1 MNDNNKFIHNY
12 AFEYNI
18 KLEKKKKKRKI
29 IILLIILLLLI
40 LLGIY
45 LSLFYFNK
53 REINSDYEEYD
64 SNYIIE
70 ESNINYNSNIESNN
84 IIESNSNIEKNSNI
98 VSNKVSNSNK
108 TIKDGIKPSISNISL
123 SATENK
129 ITVKAIYSDNKTST
143 KNLKVLYSL
152 NNKTWQKSNTFT
164 GLKPV
169 TKYTVYVKVIDEEN
183 NYIVKNKSITTKY
196 LEARS
201 NVSGI
206 YTLGT
211 DTIYVAELSDKSIVY
226 SIGQPTS
233 TSYKLSK
240 LSSNTNGIKTYSDAK
255 IKFDNKYLIYNNKN
269 LVRKSNYTLNDV
281 FETYYGGKFNTE
293 TFFSGY
299 FFNSSIVTYC
309 FEMIPYTLSS
319 GDTKVYITLYKEGSK
334 ENIVADITGNTV
346 YYKEGGPNHTI
357 AKFYGKLDSSSVFNV
372 ETFAYGSNRP
382 LYSMSGEYI
391 RRKKY
396 DLEYI
401 IKNKIVK

>member
-1 MNDNNKFIHNY
+1 VNDNNKFIHNY

-18 KLEKKKKKRKI
+18 RLEKKKKKKRI

-45 LSLFYFNK
+45 LSFFYFNK
-53 REINSDYEEYD
+53 KEINDDYIEYD
-64 SNYIIE
+64 SNYIVE
-70 ESNINYNSNIESNN
+70 ESNIV
-84 IIESNSNIEKNSNI
+84 SNSNIISNDNIDSNSNIISNSNI
-98 VSNKVSNSNK
+98 VSNKTSNK
-108 TIKDGIKPSISNISL
+108 VEKDTIKPIISNISL
-123 SATENK
+123 TSTESK
-129 ITVKAIYSDNKTST
+129 ITVKATYSDNKTST

-169 TKYTVYVKVIDEEN
+169 TKYTVYVKVIDSDN
-183 NYIVKNKSITTKY
+183 NYIVKSKTVTTKY

-201 NVSGI
+201 NVSGV
-206 YTLGT
+206 YTLGS

-226 SIGQPTS
+226 SIGLPSKTS
-233 TSYKLSK
+233 FKLSK
-240 LSSNTNGIKTYSDAK
+240 LSSNTNGIKLYKEAN
-255 IKFDNKYLIYNNKN
+255 IKFNNKYLIYNKKN
-269 LVRKSNYTLNDV
+269 FVRKSNYTLNQV
-281 FETYYGGKFNTE
+281 FEIYYGGTYNSDTYFSGFFFNT
-293 TFFSGY
+293 SL
-299 FFNSSIVTYC
+299 VQYC
-309 FEMIPYTLSS
+309 FEMIPYTLSN
-319 GDTKVYITLYKEGSK
+319 GDTKVYITLYRDGYSETIS
-334 ENIVADITGNTV
+334 ADISGGV
-346 YYKEGGPNHTI
+346 AYYKEGGPNHTI

-401 IKNKIVK
+401 IKNKIVN